1 MPLPELHAISAFS
14 FLRGSSS
21 PEALV
26 TRAVELGIPSLALI
40 DRDGVSGA
48 ARFQAEASK
57 HDEKTF
63 RPIFGVNLAVRWPRD
78 DDRQKKLR
86 DKPPDGRLALLVT
99 SRLGYQNL
107 CALVTIAKS
116 RVTKEEAREGYA
128 SVTPEELA
136 LHRGDLLAVLTAADP
151 PLSRL
156 ALRRFDRDAVLQ
168 WATTIV
174 GVFGRGDTYVELTR
188 HDHRPEERRTQRLV
202 DLARHLRIA
211 TVATGDVR
219 YAVEGDA
226 RLHDVFAC
234 IRERTT
240 VERAGKKLLPHHG
253 WHLQPEMV
261 QKERFDDLPE
271 ALLNA
276 QALAARCA
284 FTLKDLRYS
293 LPSFTGGD
301 VDAENRML
309 RELTLTGARERL
321 KGTYDEWLPQIE
333 KELALIKELGFPGYF
348 LIVHDI
354 IKFCRASDI
363 LVQGRGSA
371 ANSVVCF
378 CLGITAIQPG
388 TINLL
393 FERFLSKE
401 RGDWPDI
408 DLDLPSGD
416 KREKA
421 IQYVFEKYGA
431 RHAAM
436 TANTITYRGRS
447 AIREVG
453 RALGMPD
460 ELLGKV
466 ARQLHHVYGASPE
479 TLTDRL
485 RDAGL
490 DPTDGSVRLWLELG
504 HQMQNLPRHLGQH
517 SGGIVIASGRLDHV
531 VPIEPASMDDRRIVQ
546 WDKEDL
552 EGLGILKID
561 LLGLGMMAVLEEV
574 MATVKTVDGKE
585 HGLYDLPENDPKSYA
600 MMQAA
605 DTVGLFQIESRAQMA
620 TLPRLCPKNFYDLT
634 IQIAIVRPGPIV
646 GGMIHP
652 FINRRRGREKVTYP
666 HDELEPILKRTMG
679 VAIFQEQLMSISMI
693 AAGFSGGEAE
703 ELRRAMGSK
712 RSAEKMARIEKRLR
726 EGMTAKNYKPEAQ
739 EQIVKGIKSFAEY
752 GFPESHSASFALLA
766 YASAFFRA
774 HYPATYVTAMLNHWP
789 MGFYHPAVL
798 VRDAQRHGVRVLPI
812 DVTHS
817 RWECAREGVPAD
829 QWMRLGLRYV
839 GGLRE
844 ATARSIEAARA
855 ASPFTSLEDF
865 RRRTSPERSEL
876 EALAELG
883 ALRFTDPS
891 RPWQRREALWQ
902 VQALEAM
909 PRGIFDR
916 AAAPRDDTPGYPM
929 TMPER
934 VAADLARSGMTVG
947 PHPMSFVRDALRTE
961 GLLST
966 RDVVRAPH
974 GTPAVVAGVVI
985 TRQRPHAAKGF
996 FFISLE
1002 DEFGVANVIVA
1013 PPLYEAQRAL
1023 LATAMAMRIYGV
1035 VERQDGVTNVKAI
1048 RAEPFTITD
1057 DDDALL
1063 PASHDFH

>member
-1 MPLPELHAISAFS
+1 MLPELHATSAFS
-14 FLRGSSS
+14 FLRGASD

-26 TRAVELGIPSLALI
+26 ARAAELAIPAVALV

-48 ARFQAEASK
+48 PRFQAAAAALGV
-57 HDEKTF
+57 
-63 RPIFGVNLAVRWPRD
+63 RPIFGVNLAVRWSRGRD
-78 DDRQKKLR
+78 DDQRKAR
-86 DKPPDGRLALLVT
+86 DKPADGRLALLVT
-99 SRLGYQNL
+99 SREGYQNL
-107 CALVTIAKS
+107 CALVTLARS
-116 RVTKEEAREGYA
+116 RVTKEQARDGLA
-128 SVTPEELA
+128 SVTPDELA
-136 LHRGDLLAVLTAADP
+136 LLRGGLVAMLTAADA
-151 PLSRL
+151 PLSQL
-156 ALRRFDRDAVLQ
+156 ALRRFDRDAALH
-168 WATTIV
+168 WGRTIV
-174 GVFGRGDTYVELTR
+174 GVFGCDDTFVELTR
-188 HDHRPEERRTQRLV
+188 HQHRPEERRTQRLV
-202 DLARHLRIA
+202 SLARLLGVR

-219 YAVEGDA
+219 YAREQDA
-226 RLHDVFAC
+226 ALHDVFTC

-240 VERAGKKLLPHHG
+240 VERAGRRLLPHHG
-253 WHLQPEMV
+253 WHLQPEAV
-261 QKERFDDLPE
+261 QRARFADLPE
-271 ALLNA
+271 ALSNA
-276 QALAARCA
+276 ERLAERCA
-284 FTLKDLRYS
+284 FTLEDLGYS

-301 VDAENRML
+301 RAEENKIL
-309 RELTLTGARERL
+309 RELTLAGARERL
-321 KGTYDEWLPQIE
+321 AHDQDRWLPQIE
-333 KELALIKELGFPGYF
+333 KELALVAQLGFPGYF
-348 LIVHDI
+348 LIVHDVV
-354 IKFCRASDI
+354 KFCRESDI

-378 CLGITAIQPG
+378 CLGITAIGPG
-388 TINLL
+388 KINML
-393 FERFLSKE
+393 FERFLSAE

-416 KREKA
+416 KRERV
-421 IQYVFEKYGA
+421 IQYVFGKYGVQG
-431 RHAAM
+431 AAM
-436 TANTITYRGRS
+436 TANVITYRGRS

-466 ARQLHHVYGASPE
+466 AKQLHHVYGASPE

-490 DPTDGSVRLWLELG
+490 DPTDGRVHLWLKLG

-517 SGGIVIASGRLDHV
+517 SGGVVIASGRLDHV
-531 VPIEPASMDDRRIVQ
+531 VPIEPASMDNRRIIQ
-546 WDKEDL
+546 WDKEDC

-574 MATVKTVDGKE
+574 MATVKTVDGRE
-585 HGLYDLPENDPKSYA
+585 HGLYDLPEDDPKSYA

-620 TLPRLCPKNFYDLT
+620 TLPRLHPVNFYDLVV
-634 IQIAIVRPGPIV
+634 QIAIVRPGPIV

-652 FINRRRGREKVTYP
+652 YINRRKGREAVDCIHP
-666 HDELEPILKRTMG
+666 ELEPILQRTLG
-679 VAIFQEQLMSISMI
+679 VPLFQEQLMSISMV
-693 AAGFSGGEAE
+693 AAGFTGGESE

-712 RSAEKMARIEKRLR
+712 RSAEKMARIEGRLR
-726 EGMTAKNYKPEAQ
+726 AGMTAKGYKPEAQ
-739 EQIVKGIKSFAEY
+739 ERIVKGIRSFAEY

-789 MGFYHPAVL
+789 MGFYHPATL

-812 DVTHS
+812 DVTRS
-817 RWECAREGVPAD
+817 RWECTREGAPAD

-844 ATARSIEAARA
+844 TTARSIESARA
-855 ASPFTSLEDF
+855 AAPFTSLEDF
-865 RRRTSPERSEL
+865 RRRASPERAEL

-947 PHPMSFVRDALRTE
+947 PHPMRFARDALRAE
-961 GLLST
+961 GALSS
-966 RDVVRAPH
+966 RDLARARH
-974 GTPAVVAGVVI
+974 ATPAVVAGVVI
-985 TRQRPHAAKGF
+985 TRQRPGTAKDF
-996 FFISLE
+996 FFLSLE
-1002 DEFGVANVIVA
+1002 DEYGVINVVVA
-1013 PPLYEAQRAL
+1013 PALYEAQRPL
-1023 LATAMAMRIYGV
+1023 MVTAMAMRVYGV
-1035 VERQDGVTNVKAI
+1035 VEMQDGVIHVKAI
-1048 RAEPFTITD
+1048 RAEAFTITD